1 VLRSGSHN
9 LQSDQ
14 CDPLAQYITYV
25 CWQVNPLVGHQQIPP
40 DDTKY
45 TPKQTRKQ
53 SDGINGM
60 N

>member
-1 VLRSGSHN
+1 MLET

-14 CDPLAQYITYV
+14 CDPLLQHIIYA

-40 DDTKY
+40 DETTY
-45 TPKQTRKQ
+45 TPKQTRKW
-53 SDGINGM
+53 SDGINSM